1 MGPAPVSP
9 EKARKLFDAGRAVF
23 VDSRNPAA
31 WASAAMK
38 LPGAIRIPVDEAA
51 ARLDELPRDRV
62 VITYCT

>member
-9 EKARKLFDAGRAVF
+9 DRARKLFDAGRAVF

-31 WASAAMK
+31 WASATTK

-51 ARLDELPRDRV
+51 AHLDELPTDLV